1 MFVLVVLSAIICGLV
16 KADSANG
23 PRYFHTPMHEVV
35 QNSLFLKTTKHEEI
49 IVAYAERG
57 SDLREGDYLTHAD
70 GIRVLN
76 GGLQSF
82 LKSGDKEAVVPIVDE
97 HDSQHGGSKF
107 LGFVL
112 VQVVQPRKLS
122 TRRGE
127 VIFDLE
133 EGGPPPTLNLGN
145 IVVGGSGAKTTSDPS
160 YVPPPH
166 GTGACITGKDCY
178 NFNGTCIGGQCSC
191 LGVYTGTYCQ
201 LNRPDM
207 AAAAIMKKRAAAL
220 QQKQQQQRQSE
231 QGSAR
236 PKPVDDA
243 PALSTGSA
251 NDLAFDALRNGQSRG
266 GRDNAPR
273 DSSRDLP
280 HPTEPVEPGAMDGL
294 NDVSGDKKKR
304 KKKKAAAKVATEGG
318 ESRTEGVATPQQ
330 RDDAPRAEGHQS
342 GGPEARRLDR
352 GQSPPDDRIAPR
364 GEPAPSV
371 VVLGDQGIDNM
382 HFANVQ
388 SVEDLYGDQRKFPT
402 PNAAGRLPNAVL
414 NDRHRLR
421 NSRTRFV
428 YAVRFRVGP
437 FGLVFD
443 NRPNNATVVETV
455 IKGQQAEQSDVRPG
469 DRLVAIDTFDVSR
482 APAKVAQ
489 RILSSLSWPIVL
501 AFETQVEGTDPQT
514 AQLNQRRRSFNLT
527 VLYPPHLTGEYT
539 MRLADW
545 APPLLLHG
553 DTRTP
558 ACPVFR
564 ARAPDD
570 LFACDFTGPGGMTQP
585 PSDLFTWADAER
597 ALQETRGFV
606 DGAAEARLVA
616 DMVPARTSSFRFLAL
631 LLQESF
637 VRKTAVDLRTA
648 GIAKRGVCTFVDKA
662 RGMSQRGAQLSLV
675 VNTDN
680 ELIDAP
686 AGKSDKTADVVAPFG
701 LLRNDDG
708 SFLNLAAKTQDVFFV
723 VKPLHDDDIDFHGG
737 AALRA
742 SLQACE
748 SVSQAAEDLVDR
760 WPHSVPALSIA
771 EVLKFKPPD
780 QVRFCDCC
788 RSCRIDPLCIV
799 EQSARTDRGGR
810 APGSCRR
817 QRLGI
822 LRLPLGHVRTTGGA
836 ARTVKV
842 RVCPTTLRL

>member
-1 MFVLVVLSAIICGLV
+1 MMSAFVLLALSAMICGMV
-16 KADSANG
+16 SGDSSNG
-23 PRYFHTPMHEVV
+23 PRYFHTPMHEVA
-35 QNSLFLKTTKHEEI
+35 QNNLFLKTTKHEEI
-49 IVAYAERG
+49 VVAYAERG

-76 GGLQSF
+76 GGLLSF

-97 HDSQHGGSKF
+97 QDTQHGGAKF

-127 VIFDLE
+127 VVFDLE

-145 IVVGGSGAKTTSDPS
+145 IVVGSTGAKTTSDPS

-166 GTGACITGKDCY
+166 GTGACITGRDCY
-178 NFNGTCIGGQCSC
+178 NFNGTCVGGQCSC

-231 QGSAR
+231 QASAR
-236 PKPVDDA
+236 PKPVEEA
-243 PALSTGSA
+243 PSLVAGGM
-251 NDLAFDALRNGQSRG
+251 NDLAFDALRSGQGRG
-266 GRDNAPR
+266 PPR
-273 DSSRDLP
+273 DAARDP
-280 HPTEPVEPGAMDGL
+280 PPATEPTDAGAADSP
-294 NDVSGDKKKR
+294 NAGDEATGEKKKR
-304 KKKKAAAKVATEGG
+304 KKKKAAAKAAAEASGGQAEG
-318 ESRTEGVATPQQ
+318 TATPRQVP
-330 RDDAPRAEGHQS
+330 DDAARADGSQAS
-342 GGPEARRLDR
+342 GGR
-352 GQSPPDDRIAPR
+352 GQSPDDRAASR

-382 HFANVQ
+382 HYSNTR
-388 SVEDLYGDQRKFPT
+388 SVEDLYGEHRKFPA

-455 IKGQQAEQSDVRPG
+455 VKGQQSEQSDVRPG

-514 AQLNQRRRSFNLT
+514 AQLNQRRRSYNVT
-527 VLYPPHLTGEYT
+527 VLYPPHLTGEFT
-539 MRLADW
+539 MRLAEW
-545 APPLLLHG
+545 APPLVLHS
-553 DTRTP
+553 DARAP

-570 LFACDFTGPGGMTQP
+570 LFACDFNGPGAATQP
-585 PSDLFTWADAER
+585 PGDLFAWADAER
-597 ALQETRGFV
+597 ALQESRGFV
-606 DGAAEARLVA
+606 DSAAETRFVA
-616 DMVPARTSSFRFLAL
+616 EMSPARASSFRFMAL

-637 VRKTAVDLRTA
+637 VRKATIDLRSA
-648 GIAKRGVCTFVDKA
+648 GVAKRGVCTFVDKA
-662 RGMSQRGAQLSLV
+662 RGMSQRGAQLSVV

-686 AGKSDKTADVVAPFG
+686 AGKSDKTGDVTAPFG
-701 LLRNDDG
+701 LLRSDDG
-708 SFLNLAAKTQDVFFV
+708 SFVNLAAKTQDVFFV
-723 VKPLHDDDIDFHGG
+723 VKPLHDDDVDFHGG
-737 AALRA
+737 VALRA
-742 SLQACE
+742 SMQACE
-748 SVSQAAEDLVDR
+748 AVAQAAEDLVDR
-760 WPHSVPALSIA
+760 WPHSVPSLSIA
-771 EVLKFKPPD
+771 DVLKFKPPD
-780 QVRFCDCC
+780 QVRRC
-788 RSCRIDPLCIV
+788 V
-799 EQSARTDRGGR
+799 V
-810 APGSCRR
+810 
-817 QRLGI
+817 
-822 LRLPLGHVRTTGGA
+822 HA
-836 ARTVKV
+836 ARAAS
-842 RVCPTTLRL
+842 RLICRAL